1 MGTGEFIIMH
11 TQKNLLNA
19 AGLTLCLLAFNA
31 TAQTL
36 TQADIASLGGP
47 LLTPIGA
54 ERAGNASGTIP
65 EWTGG
70 LDRNAGEVLADHF
83 LSNPYASEQPLL
95 VISAQN
101 YQQYRDNLTPGQIA
115 LFERYPESFRMP
127 VYQSHRSIG
136 YPQQIYDQ
144 VKQTAGQAR
153 LVNRGDGIENFS
165 HGSFAFPLPQTG
177 AEIIWNHHT
186 RYRLNVKRWYM
197 QAVPQVNGSYTLVKM
212 EEEVG
217 YPHLMP
223 DLDASAMPN
232 NLVFF
237 KQRVNAPARLAGNV
251 LLVHDTLD
259 QLKEPRMA
267 WVYNAGQRRVR
278 RAPQV
283 AYDGPGTAS
292 DGMRTSDNFSMYN
305 GAPDRYDWKLIGKK
319 EIYIPYNSNRMT
331 QRGLKYAD
339 VLQAGHINPEHTRFE
354 LHRVWEVQGN
364 VKPGQRHLYAQRNFF
379 VDEDSW
385 MIVLGDHYDAR
396 GTLWRV
402 GEGHAAFNY
411 VQQLPGYSIET
422 LYDLLAG
429 RYIALG
435 MYTEEVSAPQYDFVP
450 TYNQFT
456 PAALRAAGVR

>member
-1 MGTGEFIIMH
+1 MMH
-11 TQKNLLNA
+11 MQKRLLG
-19 AGLTLCLLAFNA
+19 AGGLSLSLLASSVL
-31 TAQTL
+31 AQGL
-36 TQADIASLGGP
+36 TQAEIDALGGP
-47 LLTPIGA
+47 VLTPVGA
-54 ERAGNASGTIP
+54 ERAGNAAGTIP
-65 EWTGG
+65 EWDGG
-70 LDRNAGEVLADHF
+70 LGRDAGQTLDDNF
-83 LSNPYASEQPLL
+83 QSNPYAGEQPQF
-95 VISAQN
+95 VITAQN

-115 LFERYPESFRMP
+115 LFERYPETFRMP
-127 VYQSHRSIG
+127 VYTSHRSIG
-136 YPQQIYDQ
+136 FPQSVYDQ
-144 VKQTAGQAR
+144 VRQTAGQAR
-153 LVNRGDGIENFS
+153 LVNGGDGIENFS
-165 HGSFAFPLPQTG
+165 HGTFAFPIPKVG
-177 AEIIWNHHT
+177 AEVIWNHNT
-186 RYRLNVKRWYM
+186 RYRINLKRWYM
-197 QAVPQVNGSYTLVKM
+197 QAMPQTNGSYTLIKL

-217 YPHLMP
+217 YPAQMP
-223 DLDASAMPN
+223 DVDESTVPN
-232 NLVFF
+232 TLLYF

-292 DGMRTSDNFSMYN
+292 DGMRTSDNFAMYN
-305 GAPDRYDWKLIGKK
+305 GAPDRYDWTLVGKR
-319 EIYIPYNSNRMT
+319 EVFIPYNSYQLT
-331 QRGLKYAD
+331 EPGLKYAD
-339 VLQAGHINPEHTRFE
+339 VLKTGHINPDYTRFE

-364 VKPGQRHLYAQRNFF
+364 VKTGQRHIYAQRNFF

-385 MIVLGDHYDAR
+385 TISLADHYDGR

-402 GEGHAAFNY
+402 GEGHIGFNY

-450 TYNQFT
+450 SVNQFT
-456 PAALRAAGVR
+456 PAALRASGVR

>member
-1 MGTGEFIIMH
+1 MQM
-11 TQKNLLNA
+11 QKIVIGA
-19 AGLTLCLLAFNA
+19 CGLVLSLVA
-31 TAQTL
+31 TAVAAQSL
-36 TQADIASLGGP
+36 SQSDIDQLGTN
-47 LLTPIGA
+47 LTPVGA
-54 ERAGNASGTIP
+54 EKAGNAAGTIP

-70 LDRNAGEVLADHF
+70 LGTDAGQSLANNF
-83 LSNPYASEQPLL
+83 LDNPFKGEQPEF
-95 VISAQN
+95 VITAQN
-101 YQQYRDNLTPGQIA
+101 YQEYRDNLTPGQVA
-115 LFERYPESFRMP
+115 LFERYPETYRMP
-127 VYQSHRSIG
+127 VYQSKRTVG
-136 YPQQIYDQ
+136 FPQSVYDQ
-144 VKQTAGQAR
+144 VKRTAGQAQ
-153 LVNRGDGIENFS
+153 LVNGGDGVSNVEP
-165 HGSFAFPLPQTG
+165 GASFIFPMPKTG
-177 AEIIWNHHT
+177 GEVIWNHMT
-186 RYRLNVKRWYM
+186 RYRLNVHRWYV
-197 QAVPQVNGSYTLVKM
+197 QAMPQTNGSYTLIKM

-217 YPHLMP
+217 YPNLMP
-223 DLDASAMPN
+223 DIDPSTMPN
-232 NLVFF
+232 NLLFF

-305 GAPDRYDWKLIGKK
+305 GAPDRYDWKLVGKK
-319 EIYIPYNSNRMT
+319 EIFLPYNAGQLTDPEVKYSDI
-331 QRGLKYAD
+331 LK
-339 VLQAGHINPEHTRFE
+339 AGHVNPDLTRFE

-364 VKPGQRHLYAQRNFF
+364 VKAGQRHIYAQRNFF

-385 MIVLGDHYDAR
+385 MISLADHYDGR

-402 GEGHAAFNY
+402 GEGHLSFNY
-411 VQQLPGYSIET
+411 QHKIPGYSLET
-422 LYDLLAG
+422 LYDLLGG

-435 MYTEEVSAPQYDFVP
+435 MYNEESSAPQFGGTPP